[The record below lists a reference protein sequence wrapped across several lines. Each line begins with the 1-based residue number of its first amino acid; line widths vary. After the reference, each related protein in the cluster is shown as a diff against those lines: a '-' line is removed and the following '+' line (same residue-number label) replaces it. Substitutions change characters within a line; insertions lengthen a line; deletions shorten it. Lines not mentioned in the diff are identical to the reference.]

1 MKHSFVFK
9 SLFLA
14 VFWLS
19 STSIILILLSYSITQ
34 NQRTQATQCESS
46 GVDYYLSNAESNI
59 CEDDQSVGNASY
71 LGDETEISDEEIE
84 ESER

>member
-1 MKHSFVFK
+1 M
-9 SLFLA
+9 
-14 VFWLS
+14 VFWLN
-19 STSIILILLSYSITQ
+19 STSIILTGTETDKSITQ

-46 GVDYYLSNAESNI
+46 GVDYYLSDAESNI
-59 CEDDQSVGNASY
+59 CENDQSVAWNASY

>member
-1 MKHSFVFK
+1 M
-9 SLFLA
+9 
-14 VFWLS
+14 FWLN
-19 STSIILILLSYSITQ
+19 STSIILRGTETDKSITQ

-46 GVDYYLSNAESNI
+46 GVDYYLSDAESNI